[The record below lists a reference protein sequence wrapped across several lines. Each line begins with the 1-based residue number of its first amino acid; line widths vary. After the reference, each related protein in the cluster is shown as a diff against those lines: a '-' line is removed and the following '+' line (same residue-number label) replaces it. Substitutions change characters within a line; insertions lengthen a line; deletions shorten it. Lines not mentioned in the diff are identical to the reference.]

1 MFKHNIA
8 HKKIQYIFALRKHKY
23 TIITMNNKTERQK
36 LIREIINKNKISRQE
51 DLLLLLVNRGFD
63 LTQATLS
70 RDLRELKV
78 GKIHD
83 AHYGSIYFIP
93 NDDNGQQL
101 RGALS
106 IEFSNN
112 LSVLKT
118 KSGFANSVAVR
129 IDNTEIDE
137 IIGTIAGNDTIIII
151 FKDDVPKENYLQIL
165 SKHFPD
171 IDQLIIK

>member
-1 MFKHNIA
+1 MNSKVDRL
-8 HKKIQYIFALRKHKY
+8 KI
-23 TIITMNNKTERQK
+23 
-36 LIREIINKNKISRQE
+36 IREIIIKNKISRQE

-83 AHYGSIYFIP
+83 VHFGSIYFVP
-93 NDDNGQQL
+93 NDESEQAL

-112 LSVLKT
+112 LAVVKT
-118 KSGFANSVAVR
+118 EAGFANSVAVR
-129 IDNTEIDE
+129 IDNTAIGEV
-137 IIGTIAGNDTIIII
+137 IGTIAGNDTILII
-151 FKDDVPKENYLQIL
+151 FKEDVPKENYLPVL

-171 IDQLIIK
+171 IEQLIIK

>member
-1 MFKHNIA
+1 
-8 HKKIQYIFALRKHKY
+8 
-23 TIITMNNKTERQK
+23 MNTKTERQEI
-36 LIREIINKNKISRQE
+36 IREIIIKNKISRQE

-70 RDLRELKV
+70 RDLRELKI

-93 NDDNGQQL
+93 SDENEQLL

-106 IEFSNN
+106 IEFSSN

-118 KSGFANSVAVR
+118 EGGFANSVAVR
-129 IDNTEIDE
+129 IDNTKIEE
-137 IIGTIAGNDTIIII
+137 VIGTIAGNDTIIII
-151 FKDDVPKENYLQIL
+151 FKDDVPKEHYLQVL
-165 SKHFPD
+165 AKHFPD
-171 IDQLIIK
+171 INQLIIK

>member
-1 MFKHNIA
+1 
-8 HKKIQYIFALRKHKY
+8 
-23 TIITMNNKTERQK
+23 MNNKADRQK
-36 LIREIINKNKISRQE
+36 IIREIIIKNKISRQE

-70 RDLRELKV
+70 RDLRELKI

-93 NDDNGQQL
+93 NDENEQPL

-106 IEFSNN
+106 IEFSAN

-118 KSGFANSVAVR
+118 EGGFANSVAVR
-129 IDNTEIDE
+129 IDNTKIDE
-137 IIGTIAGNDTIIII
+137 VIGTIAGNDTIIIV
-151 FKDDVPKENYLQIL
+151 FKDNVPKENYLEVL

-171 IDQLIIK
+171 INQLIIK

>member
-1 MFKHNIA
+1 
-8 HKKIQYIFALRKHKY
+8 
-23 TIITMNNKTERQK
+23 MNNKADRQK
-36 LIREIINKNKISRQE
+36 IIREIIIKNKISRQE

-70 RDLRELKV
+70 RDLRELKI

-93 NDDNGQQL
+93 NDENEQPL

-106 IEFSNN
+106 IEFSAN

-118 KSGFANSVAVR
+118 EGGFANSVAVR
-129 IDNTEIDE
+129 IDNTKIDE
-137 IIGTIAGNDTIIII
+137 VIGTIAGNDTIIIV
-151 FKDDVPKENYLQIL
+151 FKDNVPKESYLEVL

-171 IDQLIIK
+171 INQLIIK

>member
-1 MFKHNIA
+1 
-8 HKKIQYIFALRKHKY
+8 
-23 TIITMNNKTERQK
+23 MNTKTERQEI
-36 LIREIINKNKISRQE
+36 IREIIIKNKISRQE

-70 RDLRELKV
+70 RDLRELKI

-93 NDDNGQQL
+93 SDENEQLL

-106 IEFSNN
+106 IEFSSN

-118 KSGFANSVAVR
+118 EGGFANSVAVR
-129 IDNTEIDE
+129 IDNTKIKEV
-137 IIGTIAGNDTIIII
+137 IGTIAGNDTIIII
-151 FKDDVPKENYLQIL
+151 FKDDVPKEHYLQVL
-165 SKHFPD
+165 AKHFPD
-171 IDQLIIK
+171 INQLIIK

>member
-1 MFKHNIA
+1 MNT
-8 HKKIQYIFALRKHKY
+8 KI
-23 TIITMNNKTERQK
+23 ERQEI
-36 LIREIINKNKISRQE
+36 IREIIIKNKISRQE
-51 DLLLLLVNRGFD
+51 ELLLLLINRGFD

-70 RDLRELKV
+70 RDLRELKI

-93 NDDNGQQL
+93 SKENEQPL

-106 IEFSNN
+106 IAFSNN

-118 KSGFANSVAVR
+118 EGGFANSVAVR
-129 IDNTEIDE
+129 IDKTKIDE
-137 IIGTIAGNDTIIII
+137 IIGTVAGNDTIIIV
-151 FKDDVPKENYLQIL
+151 FKDDVPKENYLKVL

-171 IDQLIIK
+171 IDNLIIE

>member
-1 MFKHNIA
+1 
-8 HKKIQYIFALRKHKY
+8 
-23 TIITMNNKTERQK
+23 MNNKADRQK
-36 LIREIINKNKISRQE
+36 IIREIIIKNKISRQE

-70 RDLRELKV
+70 RDLRELKI

-93 NDDNGQQL
+93 NDENEQPL

-106 IEFSNN
+106 IEFSAN
-112 LSVLKT
+112 LAVLKT
-118 KSGFANSVAVR
+118 EGGFANSVAVR
-129 IDNTEIDE
+129 IDNTKIDE
-137 IIGTIAGNDTIIII
+137 VIGTIAGNDTIIIV
-151 FKDDVPKENYLQIL
+151 FKDNVPKESYLEVL

-171 IDQLIIK
+171 INQLIIK

>member
-1 MFKHNIA
+1 
-8 HKKIQYIFALRKHKY
+8 
-23 TIITMNNKTERQK
+23 MNNKADRQK
-36 LIREIINKNKISRQE
+36 IIREIIIKNKISRQE

-70 RDLRELKV
+70 RDLRELKI

-93 NDDNGQQL
+93 NDENERPL

-112 LSVLKT
+112 LSVIKT
-118 KSGFANSVAVR
+118 EGGFANSVAVR
-129 IDNTEIDE
+129 IDNTKIDE
-137 IIGTIAGNDTIIII
+137 VIGTVAGNDTIIIV
-151 FKDDVPKENYLQIL
+151 FKDDIPKGDYLQIL
-165 SKHFPD
+165 STHFPD
-171 IDQLIIK
+171 INQLIIK